1 MPALK
6 LESFS
11 GINPRTGPTLLADN
25 QAQVASNLKIQSGEI
40 RPWKSPTTVYSPYYT
55 SATNSIYKFI
65 GPAGVSPSYVW
76 LEWTGIVDVV
86 PGPVA
91 DLTDDR
97 LYFTSTSF
105 SVGPRKTNW
114 ALATGNSIGVKPF
127 PNAYYEL
134 GVPYPTA
141 APTVTVAGTGT
152 APVETR
158 TYIYTYV
165 TQFGTVLEES
175 APSPPSVQVNVN
187 FSGDSVTI
195 NNFATPP
202 SGNYNFVYK
211 RIYRS
216 VVGTTSVG
224 YELVAQIPIANTS
237 YTDTVAA
244 ASLGPVLTSLYYTPP
259 PSTLQ
264 GIVAMPNGIL
274 AGFTGNQI
282 WFCEPYLPHAW
293 PVNYMLTTD
302 YPIVGLGTY
311 NNSLFVGTIKEPY
324 LVTGTTP
331 ASMSQEKL
339 ALMQPCIS
347 KLSIASDQYGVLYA
361 SPNGLVSISTGAA
374 DVITSS
380 IFTRDDWQALNP
392 ASMQGVLYNDMYF
405 GFYQTTGGAYNSLVL
420 LRQDTPPLVNF
431 SAAARAFYVE
441 PTTGIL
447 NILDNTSNT
456 IVALDTSTSSNT
468 VFDWKSKKFLHAKP
482 TVYTSLQVHADYVYM
497 AANSGSYVTITV
509 YADGTSIYSGNAT
522 SDYPIRIAG
531 ARAYVWEIE
540 ITGNV
545 PVRRVNLASSMVEIG
560 GI

>member
-40 RPWKSPTTVYSPYYT
+40 RPWRSPTNVYTPYYT
-55 SATNSIYKFI
+55 SSAKTIYKFV

-76 LEWTGIVDVV
+76 LEWTSDVNVV

-97 LYFTSTSF
+97 LYFTSTGF
-105 SVGPRKTNW
+105 SNGPRKTNW

-134 GVPYPTA
+134 GVPYPTT
-141 APTVTVAGTGT
+141 APTVTAAGTGA

-165 TQFGTVLEES
+165 TQFGSVLEES
-175 APSPPSVQVNVN
+175 APSPPSVAINVN
-187 FSGDSVTI
+187 YSGDSVTI
-195 NNFATPP
+195 SGFGSPP

-211 RIYRS
+211 RIYRT
-216 VVGTTSVG
+216 VVGSTTVG
-224 YELVAQIPIANTS
+224 YELVAQIPIANTT
-237 YTDTVAA
+237 YTDTVTAA
-244 ASLGPVLTSLYYTPP
+244 NLGITLSSLYYTPP

-264 GIVAMPNGIL
+264 GLVAMPNGVL
-274 AGFTGNQI
+274 AGFTGNQV

-302 YPIVGLGTY
+302 YPIVGLGVY
-311 NNSLFVGTIKEPY
+311 NNQLVVGTTKNPY
-324 LVTGTTP
+324 VITGTTS

-339 ALMQPCIS
+339 PLVQPCVS
-347 KLSIASDQYGVLYA
+347 KNSFASDQYGVMYA
-361 SPNGLVSISTGAA
+361 SPNGIVGISTGTA
-374 DVITSS
+374 DVVTSQL
-380 IFTRDDWQALNP
+380 FTRDDWQALNP
-392 ASMQGVLYNDMYF
+392 SSMIGALYNDMYF
-405 GFYQTTGGAYNSLVL
+405 GFYQTTGGSYNAMVL
-420 LRQDTPPLVNF
+420 LRQDNPPLINF
-431 SAAARAFYVE
+431 SAAAVGVHVD
-441 PTTGIL
+441 PTTGVL
-447 NILDNTSNT
+447 NIIDHTSNN
-456 IVALDTSTSSNT
+456 ILALDSSTSSNT
-468 VFDWKSKKFLHAKP
+468 VFDWKSKKFLHTKP
-482 TVYTSLQVHADYVYM
+482 TVYTTLQVHADYVYM

-509 YADGTSIYSGNAT
+509 YADGTSVYSGNAT

-560 GI
+560 AI